1 MGAPTM
7 LKDVVSRNIRPQFAI
22 VGEPS
27 SMRVISAH
35 KGAHRGRVEITGT
48 AKHASL
54 APHGVSAVN
63 AAGEFITFFSRLA
76 DTWQSEGPFDD
87 AFMVPYAT
95 GGVNFVRGG
104 LQYNIVAE
112 YAELEY
118 DLRTLPS
125 MTTESVVELI
135 EDELFDKILP
145 NLKARAQKAEELS
158 GAHSGVL
165 QERVQIKHEL
175 LAAVPGLGTADDAP
189 IIALM
194 NELLG
199 TNEAPEKVTY
209 GTEAG
214 QFQRADI
221 ESVVCGPGDIA
232 QAHSANEWIELE
244 QLRECERFFE
254 AILRWASQ

>member
-1 MGAPTM
+1 M
-7 LKDVVSRNIRPQFAI
+7 LEDVVNRNIRPQFAI

-135 EDELFDKILP
+135 EDELFRQDP
-145 NLKARAQKAEELS
+145 AESE
-158 GAHSGVL
+158 GACSEGRGVF
-165 QERVQIKHEL
+165 RRTF
-175 LAAVPGLGTADDAP
+175 GGF
-189 IIALM
+189 
-194 NELLG
+194 
-199 TNEAPEKVTY
+199 
-209 GTEAG
+209 AG
-214 QFQRADI
+214 ACSDQT
-221 ESVVCGPGDIA
+221 
-232 QAHSANEWIELE
+232 
-244 QLRECERFFE
+244 
-254 AILRWASQ
+254 